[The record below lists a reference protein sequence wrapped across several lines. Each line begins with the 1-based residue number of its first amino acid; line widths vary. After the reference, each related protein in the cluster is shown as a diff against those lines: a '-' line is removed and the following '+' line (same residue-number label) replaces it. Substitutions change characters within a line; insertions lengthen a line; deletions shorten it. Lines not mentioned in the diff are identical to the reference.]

1 LTHYY
6 NQDSDICILKSNI
19 VAENF
24 TFSYIVLA
32 VLPLF
37 LSIKMSAIT
46 TAERL
51 MATNAAGINDET
63 RESTLSLPNG

>member
-63 RESTLSLPNG
+63 RESTLNLPNG